1 MSRNTLFYIVV
12 FIAAAVLAFFL
23 TRSGYKTDTSE
34 QDSADA
40 HTSVQTE
47 VNESP
52 AVESADSSDEIGM
65 LLKDA
70 HELVYEKGIIMRGV
84 QTYLKVLELDSNNV
98 EALYNLGMLS
108 IQSNQLQKAK
118 VRFEK
123 LILLQPENQ
132 EYRKTYED
140 ILEKLGE

>member
-1 MSRNTLFYIVV
+1 MFYVVV
-12 FIAAAVLAFFL
+12 FIFAAILAFFL
-23 TRSGYKTDTSE
+23 TRSGYKTDSAE
-34 QDSADA
+34 QESADA
-40 HTSVQTE
+40 HSEIQTE

-52 AVESADSSDEIGM
+52 AIESADSSDEIGL
-65 LLKDA
+65 LLKEA
-70 HELVYEKGIIMRGV
+70 HEAVYEKGIIMQGV
-84 QTYLKVLELDSNNV
+84 QKYLKVLELDSNNV

-132 EYRKTYED
+132 EYQKTYED
-140 ILEKLGE
+140 ILAKLGE